1 MLNAFEET
9 PARDRVIV
17 ALDCGIDEAFDL
29 ADRLQGKATWMKAV
43 SYTHLDVYKRQEFEG
58 GLQLRALFLGCP
70 QAQHL
75 AAQHDG
81 AGFCNGAPDAA
92 LQSLVGL

>member
-29 ADRLQGKATWMKAV
+29 ADRLQGKATWMKVGMTLFYANGP
-43 SYTHLDVYKRQEFEG
+43 DVV
-58 GLQLRALFLGCP
+58 
-70 QAQHL
+70 H
-75 AAQHDG
+75 AASRC
-81 AGFCNGAPDAA
+81 FWT
-92 LQSLVGL
+92 SSSTTSRTR